1 MAMLMEQPLSAPL
14 LEKISEDASQP
25 DTGRPSKWGSVLV
38 SLMLYSLLVVQYN
51 RTQNE
56 QLGGSGTINLSVG
69 LFTLT
74 SALLRKT
81 LIHNTQRSS
90 ALAYLLPDWVALL
103 SNVLVFCQ
111 YEVTGFLALIFGMFV
126 MGVMVF
132 WLAAQ
137 QLFALN
143 QASNKSPIKDTAV
156 ATEVELLVF

>member
-51 RTQNE
+51 GTQNE

-74 SALLRKT
+74 SALLRT
-81 LIHNTQRSS
+81 LINNTQRTS

-143 QASNKSPIKDTAV
+143 RASNKSPIKDTAV
-156 ATEVELLVF
+156 TTEVELLVV

>member
-1 MAMLMEQPLSAPL
+1 M
-14 LEKISEDASQP
+14 
-25 DTGRPSKWGSVLV
+25 
-38 SLMLYSLLVVQYN
+38 
-51 RTQNE
+51 
-56 QLGGSGTINLSVG
+56 
-69 LFTLT
+69 FTLT

-81 LIHNTQRSS
+81 LINTKRAS
-90 ALAYLLPDWVALL
+90 ALAYLLPEWVALL

-143 QASNKSPIKDTAV
+143 RASNKSLIKDTTV
-156 ATEVELLVF
+156 TTEIELLVV

>member
-1 MAMLMEQPLSAPL
+1 MEQPLSAPL

-81 LIHNTQRSS
+81 LINNTQRTS

-143 QASNKSPIKDTAV
+143 RASNKSLIKDTTV
-156 ATEVELLVF
+156 TTEIELLVV